1 MKIFQ
6 FLATLAASAVVASSA
21 SAVTVI
27 YNVTLTGANEIT
39 GGAAS
44 GDLNGSAIGTLT
56 LNTDTNNIS
65 WSLTLVNIDPPT
77 GAKVTDFHIH
87 TGNFNQQG
95 GVLIGLG
102 VPGGSLVGTSF
113 AGNINVAGGDITDM
127 ATVIANPSGFY
138 LNIHNQE
145 FPGGAVRGQIPEP
158 APAVLAL
165 VGGIGCFI
173 RRRR

>member
-1 MKIFQ
+1 MKTLQ
-6 FLATLAASAVVASSA
+6 LLAALAATAVLASSA
-21 SAVTVI
+21 SAATIV
-27 YNVTLTGANEIT
+27 YNVNLTGPNEIT

-44 GDLNGSAIGTLT
+44 GDLNGSANGTLT
-56 LNTDTNNIS
+56 LNTDTNNIA

-87 TGNFNQQG
+87 IGAFNTSG

-102 VPGGSLVGTSF
+102 VPAGSLVGTSF
-113 AGNINVAGGDITDM
+113 AGNITVSGGDIADM
-127 ATVIANPSGFY
+127 QTVIANPTGFY

-145 FPGGAVRGQIPEP
+145 FGGGAVRGQVPEP
-158 APAVLAL
+158 STALLAL
-165 VGGIGCFI
+165 VGGVGCLI